1 MKPMVI
7 VSTTGYFISIIGPYF
22 AKDNDASILNHI
34 MKSNI
39 EDIRSWI
46 QDDDVF
52 IVDRGFRDSITYLQ
66 DLGIKVE
73 MPSFMEKGERQ
84 MSTEAANT
92 SLLVTKVNTR
102 II

>member
-1 MKPMVI
+1 
-7 VSTTGYFISIIGPYF
+7 
-22 AKDNDASILNHI
+22 

-39 EDIRSWI
+39 KYICSWI
-46 QDDDVF
+46 HDDDVV
-52 IVDRGFRDSITYLQ
+52 IVGRGFRDSITYLQ

-73 MPSFMEKGERQ
+73 MPPFMEKGERQ

-92 SLLVTKVNTR
+92 SRLVTKVNTR

>member
-7 VSTTGYFISIIGPYF
+7 VSTTGYFISIIEPYF

>member
-1 MKPMVI
+1 MMT
-7 VSTTGYFISIIGPYF
+7 S
-22 AKDNDASILNHI
+22 
-34 MKSNI
+34 
-39 EDIRSWI
+39 
-46 QDDDVF
+46 DD
-52 IVDRGFRDSITYLQ
+52 VDRGFRDSITYLQ

-92 SLLVTKVNTR
+92 SRLVTKVNTR